1 MNQKTSQKNSFISAP
16 DNLFLQ
22 TTINLNCTEF
32 SQTNIICKTANLKC
46 RQAGT
51 LTKSNRLSA
60 VINNF
65 LENQCLVPVQKSYA
79 EATMHQS
86 TNLKTESKSNR

>member
-65 LENQCLVPVQKSYA
+65 LENQCLVPVQKSC
-79 EATMHQS
+79 
-86 TNLKTESKSNR
+86 